1 MFTSW
6 SEVSTPPELSTA
18 SVFRRPPAAQYS
30 SRPFWVRPRLP
41 PSPSTRAR
49 TSRPFTRTRSLV
61 RSPTSPFSSDS
72 ALTYVPIPPL

>member
-18 SVFRRPPAAQYS
+18 SVLSRPPAAQYS

-41 PSPSTRAR
+41 PSPITRAR

-61 RSPTSPFSSDS
+61 RSPTWPCSSDS
-72 ALTYVPIPPL
+72 ALT